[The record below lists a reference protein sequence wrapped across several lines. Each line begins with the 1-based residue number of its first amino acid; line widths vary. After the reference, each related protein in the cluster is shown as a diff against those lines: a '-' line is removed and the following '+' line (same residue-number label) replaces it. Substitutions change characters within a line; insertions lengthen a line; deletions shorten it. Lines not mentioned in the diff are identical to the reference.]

1 MRNSAKDMD
10 RDKAAKPLVSVV
22 VPFFNEEG
30 NVSILAREIEAVA
43 GKLPG
48 YDFECIF
55 VNDGST
61 DGTGAEITRLS
72 LKRSFFRPLHLSEN
86 RGQSAALIAGLRQAQ
101 GAFIL
106 TLDGDLQNDP
116 ADFPKIL
123 ELLQQ
128 YDCVCGVRTNR
139 RDTWIRKISGRIAN
153 NVRQSVLHDGIRDT
167 GCGTKGFRRACIVHL
182 PPFNGVHR
190 FFAAFVRNA
199 GLSIVECP
207 VNHRPRKHG
216 VSKYGIHNRLWRGL
230 YDLIGVRWLL
240 RRTVSVEVVRHH
252 AGALEPDRRAPDSK
266 TGQGIPAPEER

>member
-1 MRNSAKDMD
+1 M
-10 RDKAAKPLVSVV
+10 KPLVSVV
-22 VPFFNEEG
+22 VPFYNEEE

-43 GKLPG
+43 EKLPE

-72 LKRSFFRPLHLSEN
+72 LKRSFFRPVHLAEN

-101 GAFIL
+101 GAFVL

-128 YDCVCGVRTNR
+128 YDCVCGVRTR
-139 RDTWIRKISGRIAN
+139 RKDTWIRKVSSRIAN
-153 NVRQSVLHDGIRDT
+153 NVRQWALHDGICDA
-167 GCGTKGFRRACIVHL
+167 GCGTKGFRQVCIVHL
-182 PPFNGVHR
+182 PSFNGVHR

-199 GLSIVECP
+199 GLSITECP

-230 YDLIGVRWLL
+230 HDLIGVRWLL
-240 RRTVSVEVVRHH
+240 HRAVTLEVVEHH
-252 AGALEPDRRAPDSK
+252 AGALEPDETTPDSK
-266 TGQGIPAPEER
+266 TGGGIPSPEER